1 MTPTEVTPLTR
12 KTCDAS
18 RLVKDHP
25 PRWTHPNKLA
35 VWKQVLRG
43 QPFQGEVGYAQWPA
57 RPIPLEPGPTQCFEV
72 TAGVFPYPEGT
83 ADVTVW
89 SLNFADRVLF
99 GYYAGLLLAQDELQV
114 LEHPALGSLRDAL
127 EAEGRIGTTQDAAG
141 NPTPVTVTG
150 VQRHCHFHTEP
161 DPRAG
166 RPSSLYG
173 NAFRRATNSQVES
186 ATEVLTPPTVSNI
199 LAMAAPSGGFG
210 RYAALEIE
218 RILSTAYSAFAAAQ
232 QEGIRIKGAA
242 SRTMIHTGFWGCGAF
257 GGNRT
262 LMVALQALAADLAG
276 VGLTFHGVDAAGAA
290 AIRDALSLYATLR
303 TEDSS
308 TRGILQKLADQG
320 FKWGQSDGN

>member
-1 MTPTEVTPLTR
+1 MTPTDLTPLTR
-12 KTCDAS
+12 KTYDAA
-18 RLVKDHP
+18 RLIKEYP
-25 PRWTHPNKLA
+25 PRWTHPNKLS
-35 VWKQVLRG
+35 VWEKVLRG
-43 QPFQGEVGYAQWPA
+43 RPFQGEVGYAQWPG
-57 RPIPLEPGPTQCFEV
+57 RPIPLELGPAQHFQF
-72 TAGVFPYPEGT
+72 TAGVFQYPGDTKE
-83 ADVTVW
+83 VTVW
-89 SLNFADRVLF
+89 HLNFADRMLF

-127 EAEGRIGTTQDAAG
+127 EAEGRLGTTQDAEG

-161 DPRAG
+161 DPQAG

-173 NAFRRATNSQVES
+173 NAFRRATTSQVES

-210 RYAALEIE
+210 RYAATEIE
-218 RILSTAYSAFAAAQ
+218 RILFTAYSAFAAAR
-232 QEGIRIKGAA
+232 QEGIGMKGAA

-276 VGLTFHGVDAAGAA
+276 VELTFHGVDTAGAA
-290 AIRDALSLYATLR
+290 AIKDALALYATLR
-303 TEDSS
+303 TADSS

-320 FKWGQSDGN
+320 FMWGQSDGN